1 MKKAYILLLSI
12 VLLFISACGNK
23 VAFKPQEPLSNAALV
38 YVYISP
44 WSEDIEREYTSFY
57 IIRLNNKRLDAR
69 LYKNEYIA
77 LDVKP
82 GNTTFSATR
91 AAIEEKSLTLKLE
104 PGHIYYL
111 RVTGDLEDG
120 SFKFEHVSDTV
131 GAKEIKTTGLS
142 GSMVNSPE
150 YIVTELIENDKEQ
163 EQKDSSTL
171 SKTQE
176 IEKAYALKEKGI
188 ISQKEFEQL
197 KADILA
203 K

>member
-1 MKKAYILLLSI
+1 MKKLQIFLLSI
-12 VLLFISACGNK
+12 VLLFITACGDR

-38 YVYISP
+38 YVYVSP
-44 WSEDIEREYTSFY
+44 YSELIEGEYTSY
-57 IIRLNNKRLDAR
+57 YVIRINNKRLDAR
-69 LYKNEYIA
+69 VYKNEYIA

-82 GNTTFSATR
+82 GKTTFSATR
-91 AAIEEKSLTLKLE
+91 AEIEEKSLSLDLE
-104 PGHIYYL
+104 AGHIYYL

-120 SFKFEHVSDTV
+120 GFKFERVSDKV

-163 EQKDSSTL
+163 EPKDSSRA

>member
-1 MKKAYILLLSI
+1 MKKAQLLVLSI
-12 VLLFISACGNK
+12 VLLFITACGDR

-38 YVYISP
+38 YVYVSP
-44 WSEDIEREYTSFY
+44 YSELIEGEYTSY
-57 IIRLNNKRLDAR
+57 YVIRINNKRLDAR

-82 GNTTFSATR
+82 GKTTFSATR
-91 AAIEEKSLTLKLE
+91 AEIEEKSLSVNLE
-104 PGHIYYL
+104 AGHIYYL

-120 SFKFEHVSDTV
+120 SFKFEHVSNAE
-131 GAKEIKTTGLS
+131 GSKEIKTTGLS

-150 YIVTELIENDKEQ
+150 YIVTELVENDKDEKK
-163 EQKDSSTL
+163 ETSSL

>member
-1 MKKAYILLLSI
+1 MKKAQLLVLSI
-12 VLLFISACGNK
+12 VLLFITACGDR

-38 YVYISP
+38 YVYVSP
-44 WSEDIEREYTSFY
+44 YSELIEGEYTSY
-57 IIRLNNKRLDAR
+57 YVIRINNKRLDAR

-82 GNTTFSATR
+82 GKTTFSATR
-91 AAIEEKSLTLKLE
+91 AEIEEKSLSVNLE
-104 PGHIYYL
+104 AGHIYYL

-120 SFKFEHVSDTV
+120 SFKFEHVSNAE
-131 GAKEIKTTGLS
+131 GSKEIKTTGLS

-150 YIVTELIENDKEQ
+150 YIVTELVENDTDEKKET
-163 EQKDSSTL
+163 SSL